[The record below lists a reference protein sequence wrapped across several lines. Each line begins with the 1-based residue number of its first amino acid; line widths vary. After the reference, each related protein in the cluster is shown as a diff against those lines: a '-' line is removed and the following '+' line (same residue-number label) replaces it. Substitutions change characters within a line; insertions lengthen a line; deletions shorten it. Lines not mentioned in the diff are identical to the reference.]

1 MRRKAGMRGYM
12 KKQLKMIALFA
23 IGVIIIAIVIIGLE
37 YARTRKLN
45 LPTPVVKMAI
55 RNGNTGEVILIMDQR
70 VLEKTVSEINA
81 VELKRMG
88 RERFTSTGWSCAI
101 DLYYSDEEKPSYS
114 LMLRKDT
121 ISTGKYIY
129 GEDARIEELR
139 NELLELM
146 TKQ

>member
-1 MRRKAGMRGYM
+1 M
-12 KKQLKMIALFA
+12 KKRSKIIALSA
-23 IGVIIIAIVIIGLE
+23 IGAMVIAIVIIGWV

-45 LPTPVVKMAI
+45 LPMSVVKMAI
-55 RNGNTGEVILIMDQR
+55 RNGNTGEVILITDQR

-81 VELKRMG
+81 MELKRMG
-88 RERFTSTGWSCAI
+88 RERFTSTGWSCAVN
-101 DLYYSDEEKPSYS
+101 LYYSDEEKPSYS

-139 NELLELM
+139 NELLEFM